1 MFMLRRCRLLVCG
14 LIVMSA
20 AGCTASSVL
29 PASPSPTAPTPAPT
43 PAPSGAVANI
53 AGNWI
58 GTFESANLGTQTIS
72 MLVVQFDNCVDG
84 SWKSTTNDWTGAIS
98 GFAGKDSYT
107 GQVSLERSASSPEGA
122 CSAIGTIS
130 GEVGIRHPAVDR
142 HGHDRE
148 PSLRGGA
155 AAVDRLLP
163 ATSVASPL
171 ETL

>member
-1 MFMLRRCRLLVCG
+1 MLTVRRCRLLFCG
-14 LIVMSA
+14 LLVMSA
-20 AGCTASSVL
+20 AGCTASSV
-29 PASPSPTAPTPAPT
+29 PPPVSSSPTAPT

-107 GQVSLERSASSPEGA
+107 GQVSLERPASSPEGA
-122 CSAIGTIS
+122 CSAIGNIS
-130 GEVGIRHPAVDR
+130 GEVGSGTLRWTGTGMTGTRPCAGELPQSIVF
-142 HGHDRE
+142 
-148 PSLRGGA
+148 SLR
-155 AAVDRLLP
+155 RQ
-163 ATSVASPL
+163 
-171 ETL
+171 